1 MDTIASYYDLIASIT
16 KNDEVTKQEIALIQK
31 HINSGSIL
39 DIACGSGRHLIPLSE
54 LGYDVS
60 GLDSNEVHL
69 KLLKGK
75 LKNKVKLYNTEF
87 LKADI
92 SDRYNALLLFWN
104 SLNEICHDR
113 KELQEFFTKAIELL
127 NKNGI
132 IIINFDDIRQIDPK
146 KLDFEY
152 EGVYED
158 KRFKYEFKVIDFD
171 SNKNISVSQELLTI
185 DFKGEQKQIA
195 AELIQKWWSIE
206 EVAEVAKAHNFNIE
220 IDSIAAN
227 NEIYMILRKP

>member
-31 HINSGSIL
+31 HISIGSIL
-39 DIACGSGRHLIPLSE
+39 DIACGSGRHLVPLSE

-60 GLDSNEVHL
+60 GLDSNEAHL
-69 KLLKGK
+69 QLLKGK
-75 LKNKVKLYNTEF
+75 LRNKVKLYNAEF

-92 SDRYNALLLFWN
+92 SDKFNALLLFWN

-113 KELQEFFTKAIELL
+113 KELQEFFTKALGLL

-152 EGVYED
+152 EGIFN
-158 KRFKYEFKVIDFD
+158 KQRFKYSFKVMEFN
-171 SNKNISVSQELLTI
+171 SNNNISKSQEQLTVAS
-185 DFKGEQKQIA
+185 KGERKQIA

-206 EVAEVAKAHNFNIE
+206 EVAEVAKAYGLNIE

-227 NEIYMILRKP
+227 NEIYIILRKP